1 VAGGVAVVGAG
12 VNDAPALAAAD
23 VGIALAAGTDVAVE
37 AADFVLVR
45 PDLEAVLTALAVSR
59 ATLARIRLNYFWAL
73 AYNAAM
79 LPAAAGALYPAFR
92 VQVPPWAAGAAM
104 ACSSV
109 SVVCS
114 SLLLR
119 RFVPPPPVMR
129 SMGSN
134 AWGEV
139 GMGAR

>member
-1 VAGGVAVVGAG
+1 MVVVAVVVFVFRVAPGVAG
-12 VNDAPALAAAD
+12 AD
-23 VGIALAAGTDVAVE
+23 VGIALADVGTDVAVE

-45 PDLEAVLTALAVSR
+45 PDLEAVLTALAISR

-79 LPAAAGALYPAFR
+79 LPAAAGALYPALR

-119 RFVPPPPVMR
+119 RFVPPPPVLR
-129 SMGSN
+129 SVWDGS
-134 AWGEV
+134 GS
-139 GMGAR
+139 GACAELN